1 MAKRK
6 NRIPPID
13 HERRALAKLKE
24 IEPNVTPEAY
34 RPLSDALADLAV
46 LALDEMENLENGAA
60 PSSERLQTIVDTAQR
75 LLQGIG
81 E

>member
-6 NRIPPID
+6 NRLAPID
-13 HERRALAKLKE
+13 HERRALDKLKT

-34 RPLSDALADLAV
+34 RPLSDALADLAI
-46 LALDEMENLENGAA
+46 LALDEMENLENGEP
-60 PSSERLQTIVDTAQR
+60 PSTERLQSIVDKAQG
-75 LLQGIG
+75 LLEGAQ